1 MIQGNFGSEGQ
12 LFFELDLITADGL
25 NLPVDAMLDTGFTK
39 FMAINTQD
47 LDGLDWVFL
56 GNEPMQTA
64 QGESRFNIYLGKVIL
79 DGKEY
84 EIPVHVGDNIT
95 EVLLGSEWLKFL
107 RLVVDFPE
115 DILTFK
121 VTKSSN

>member
-1 MIQGNFGSEGQ
+1 
-12 LFFELDLITADGL
+12 
-25 NLPVDAMLDTGFTK
+25 
-39 FMAINTQD
+39 
-47 LDGLDWVFL
+47 
-56 GNEPMQTA
+56 
-64 QGESRFNIYLGKVIL
+64 L

-115 DILTFK
+115 DILTLG
-121 VTKSSN
+121 

>member
-1 MIQGNFGSEGQ
+1 
-12 LFFELDLITADGL
+12 
-25 NLPVDAMLDTGFTK
+25 MLDTGFTK

-56 GNEPMQTA
+56 GNEHKQTA

-84 EIPVHVGDNIT
+84 EIPVDMGDNIT

-107 RLVVDFPE
+107 RLVVDFPKS
-115 DILTFK
+115 ILTLG
-121 VTKSSN
+121 